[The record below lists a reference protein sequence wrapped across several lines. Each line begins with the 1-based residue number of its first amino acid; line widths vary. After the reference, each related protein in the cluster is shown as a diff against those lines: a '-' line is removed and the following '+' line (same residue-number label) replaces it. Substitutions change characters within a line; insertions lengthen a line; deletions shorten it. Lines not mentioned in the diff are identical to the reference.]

1 MDAPLLK
8 SKSKKSLFNINLW
21 FVHYLFFSHMDYF
34 CLGENA
40 KTHENNFTKMKCILQ
55 NASTTTYYLVF
66 LLDSSTR
73 AYFHYY
79 FMILP
84 SWRKKN
90 FDLWF
95 LFSNFLWGRHRLL
108 QTWRALTVCTTNKN
122 KIFKT
127 TQRLLFSFRTD
138 IPSVCNF
145 FMFSERKVNFLPTS
159 TASSVQVD
167 C

>member
-1 MDAPLLK
+1 
-8 SKSKKSLFNINLW
+8 
-21 FVHYLFFSHMDYF
+21 MDYF

-40 KTHENNFTKMKCILQ
+40 KTHENNFTKMKCILRRMQ
-55 NASTTTYYLVF
+55 NASTTITKYLLVF

-73 AYFHYY
+73 ADFQYY

-84 SWRKKN
+84 RWRKK
-90 FDLWF
+90 FDFWF
-95 LFSNFLWGRHRLL
+95 LFRNFLWGRHRLL
-108 QTWRALTVCTTNKN
+108 QTWRELTVCTTNKN
-122 KIFKT
+122 NIFKT

-159 TASSVQVD
+159 TSSSVQVD